1 MKRKKYQEVIM
12 NKLELQKT
20 ANEIR
25 KGIVSAVH
33 SAKAGHPGGS
43 LSATEVFTY
52 LYFEEMNI
60 DPANPKMENRDRF
73 VLSKG
78 HTAPGLYA
86 TLAERGYFPKEDL
99 LTLRHLG
106 SYLQGHPD
114 MKHIPGVD
122 MSSGSL
128 GQGGSAAVGM
138 ALAAKLQKKDY
149 RTYCLFGDGE
159 IQEGQVWEAAM
170 FAGARELDNL
180 VFIIDNNGLQID
192 GDIADVCS
200 PYPIDKKFEAFN
212 FHVVNVA
219 DGNDF
224 DQLKAAFDEARAT
237 KGMPTAIVMKTV
249 KGKDVSFMENN
260 AGWHGKAPND
270 SEYEQAMEDLKKVGE
285 ALCQK

>member
-1 MKRKKYQEVIM
+1 M
-12 NKLELQKT
+12 NKLELMKT
-20 ANEIR
+20 ANEVR
-25 KGIVSAVH
+25 KGIVTAVH

-43 LSATEVFTY
+43 LSAADIFTY

-60 DPANPKMENRDRF
+60 DPKEPKKADRDRF

-78 HTAPGLYA
+78 HTAPGLYSV
-86 TLAERGYFPKEDL
+86 LAQRGYFPVEDL
-99 LTLRHLG
+99 KTLRHTG

-128 GQGGSAAVGM
+128 GQGISAAVGM
-138 ALAAKLQKKDY
+138 AIAGKLDNADY
-149 RTYCLFGDGE
+149 RVYTLLGDGE

-170 FAGARELDNL
+170 LAAHKKLDNL
-180 VFIIDNNGLQID
+180 VVIVDNNNLQID
-192 GDIADVCS
+192 GAIDEVNS

-212 FHVVNVA
+212 FHVINI

-224 DQLKAAFDEARAT
+224 DQIDAAFKEAKT
-237 KGMPTAIVMKTV
+237 VKGCPTAIIAKTI
-249 KGKDVSFMENN
+249 KGKDVSFMENQ

-270 SEYEQAMEDLKKVGE
+270 EEYAVAMTDLEKVGE
-285 ALCQK
+285 ALCQM

>member
-1 MKRKKYQEVIM
+1 M
-12 NKLELQKT
+12 NKLELMKT
-20 ANEIR
+20 ANEVR
-25 KGIVSAVH
+25 KGIVTAVH

-43 LSATEVFTY
+43 LSAADIFTY

-60 DPANPKMENRDRF
+60 DPKNPKMEDRDRF

-78 HTAPGLYA
+78 HTAPGLYSA
-86 TLAERGYFPKEDL
+86 LANRGYFPVKDL
-99 LTLRHLG
+99 ETLRHTG

-128 GQGGSAAVGM
+128 GQGISAAVGM
-138 ALAAKLQKKDY
+138 AIAGKLDNADY
-149 RTYCLFGDGE
+149 RVYTLLGDGE

-170 FAGARELDNL
+170 LAAHKKLDNL
-180 VFIIDNNGLQID
+180 VVIVDNNNLQID
-192 GDIADVCS
+192 GAIDEVNS

-212 FHVVNVA
+212 FHVINI

-224 DQLKAAFDEARAT
+224 DQIDAAFKEAKT
-237 KGMPTAIVMKTV
+237 VKGCPTAIIAKTI
-249 KGKDVSFMENN
+249 KGKDVSFMENQ

-270 SEYEQAMEDLKKVGE
+270 EEYAVAMADLEKVGE
-285 ALCQK
+285 ALCQM